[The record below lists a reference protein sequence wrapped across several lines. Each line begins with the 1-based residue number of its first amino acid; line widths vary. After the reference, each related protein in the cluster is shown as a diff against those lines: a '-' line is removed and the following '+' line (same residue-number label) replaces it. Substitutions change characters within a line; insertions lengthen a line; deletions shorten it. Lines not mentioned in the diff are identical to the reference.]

1 MIIKVFY
8 IYNGKFFPFLF
19 QIGIDMAFFPDIQN
33 DLEFVELMVTE
44 ESVFCL
50 PGKVI
55 QIITQN

>member
-1 MIIKVFY
+1 
-8 IYNGKFFPFLF
+8 
-19 QIGIDMAFFPDIQN
+19 MAFFPDIQN

-55 QIITQN
+55 QILSHKTKLVIFLGF